1 MAESK
6 FSPMNAGAS
15 VGAGFGSITLSVATL
30 NAGAGQLAVDQT
42 SGLRQA
48 LLTASAKIV
57 LLTTAIDALS
67 VTLSAL
73 RALPQAASAGAKS
86 ESSGGQNT
94 PEKSSAGAE
103 LPETRK
109 AAMAMD
115 SAAATLAS
123 VARLSRDDGKDM
135 ALTSLKMASATLVAA
150 GGTTGVELVRIETL
164 AAKAGVGSEAVN
176 DEDKKRELL
185 TFASDAAITAS
196 AFKVTGL
203 EAGEMSKVWRTSMK
217 LSRDQALDLA
227 DAANHLGK
235 MPGDAQAG
243 DIGSVLQQ
251 SGEAAVSAGF
261 QPEQAAA
268 LSAALLNS
276 GLKKDDAGSALKN
289 ISDALAKGDQA
300 SGAEKSAWNQLG
312 LDPKA
317 VAQAMRDPEHKGLQK
332 GAIISVLAAL
342 NNKSPEERST
352 LSRTLFTDSGSA
364 ALSLSGDL
372 SKVNDAFLQVSDK
385 SLYATSMLKEKGSV
399 RESAMALANTQQG
412 QLNIKNAREERLSV
426 AQGNAL
432 APDVE
437 TPGESHSIDHLSELA
452 ETYPK
457 TTGVALTAAAWIKPV
472 FDFVLDAVVGELKDR
487 VGKGIVD
494 KAASRLPGRSRLAPS
509 AAAAVTG
516 VAETQGAALA
526 SRTANAGNGLKILEQ
541 TARAAAPRLEP
552 VVASIQPVSRAM
564 PGPLKALIGASIVA
578 EGIAS
583 GDKQQIG
590 KGLGAASGAW
600 AGAVA
605 GSSIGATIGSV
616 GLAPGIALGSL
627 IGGLVG
633 GWLGFEGGGFL
644 GEKLMATAPDK
655 LAPPAEVA
663 KDLAGAQ
670 TQNQQVSFSPTI
682 QVTCPAP
689 DTAQQIHSIIE
700 QQISGQ
706 FHGQFLPLL
715 MGGNPLGTRRDA
727 ALTDGASS

>member
-6 FSPMNAGAS
+6 FSPMNAGDSA
-15 VGAGFGSITLSVATL
+15 GAGFGSITLSVAAL
-30 NAGAGQLAVDQT
+30 NAGVGQLAVDQT

-73 RALPQAASAGAKS
+73 RAWPQAASAGAKS

-94 PEKSSAGAE
+94 PEKSSVGAE

-123 VARLSRDDGKDM
+123 VAQLSRDDGKDM

-176 DEDKKRELL
+176 DEGKKRELL

-203 EAGEMSKVWRTSMK
+203 EAGEMLKVWRTSMK

-235 MPGDAQAG
+235 MPGDVQAG

-300 SGAEKSAWNQLG
+300 SGAEKAAWNQLG

-317 VAQAMRDPEHKGLQK
+317 VAQAMRDPEHKSLQK
-332 GAIISVLAAL
+332 GAVIAVLAAL

-352 LSRTLFTDSGSA
+352 LSRTLFADSGSA

-372 SKVNDAFLQVSDK
+372 SKMNDAFLQVIDK
-385 SLYATSMLKEKGSV
+385 SLYATSKLKEKGSV

-426 AQGNAL
+426 AKGNAL

-457 TTGVALTAAAWIKPV
+457 TTGAALTAAAWIKPV

-494 KAASRLPGRSRLAPS
+494 KAASRLPGRSGLAPS
-509 AAAAVTG
+509 ATAVTS

-564 PGPLKALIGASIVA
+564 PGPVKALIGASIAA
-578 EGIAS
+578 EGFAS

-590 KGLGAASGAW
+590 RGLGAAGGAW

-605 GSSIGATIGSV
+605 GSSIGGAIGSV

-644 GEKLMATAPDK
+644 GEKLMTTAPDK
-655 LAPPAEVA
+655 LAPPADVA

-706 FHGQFLPLL
+706 FHGQFMPLL

-727 ALTDGASS
+727 ALTDGAGT

>member
-6 FSPMNAGAS
+6 FSPMNVGDSA
-15 VGAGFGSITLSVATL
+15 GAGFGSITLSVAAL
-30 NAGAGQLAVDQT
+30 NAGAGRLAVEQI

-48 LLTASAKIV
+48 LLTASGRIV

-73 RALPQAASAGAKS
+73 RALPQAASAEAKS
-86 ESSGGQNT
+86 ESSGGQKT
-94 PEKSSAGAE
+94 PEKSSTGAE

-109 AAMAMD
+109 AAIAMD

-123 VARLSRDDGKDM
+123 VAQLSRDDGKDM

-150 GGTTGVELVRIETL
+150 GGTTGVELVKIETL

-176 DEDKKRELL
+176 DEGKKRELL

-203 EAGEMSKVWRTSMK
+203 EAGEMLKVWRTSMK

-235 MPGDAQAG
+235 MPGDVQAG
-243 DIGSVLQQ
+243 AIGSVLQQ
-251 SGEAAVSAGF
+251 SGEAAVGAGF

-300 SGAEKSAWNQLG
+300 SGAEKAAWNQLG

-332 GAIISVLAAL
+332 GAVISVLAAL

-352 LSRTLFTDSGSA
+352 LSRTLFADSGSA

-385 SLYATSMLKEKGSV
+385 SLYATSKLKEKGSV

-426 AQGNAL
+426 AKGNAL
-432 APDVE
+432 APDIE
-437 TPGESHSIDHLSELA
+437 TPGESHSVDQLSELA

-472 FDFVLDAVVGELKDR
+472 FDFVLDAVVGEMKDR

-494 KAASRLPGRSRLAPS
+494 KAASRLPGRSGLAPS

-541 TARAAAPRLEP
+541 TARSAAPRLEP
-552 VVASIQPVSRAM
+552 LVASIQPVSRAM
-564 PGPLKALIGASIVA
+564 PGPMKALMGASMVA
-578 EGIAS
+578 EGVAS

-590 KGLGAASGAW
+590 KGLGAAGGAW
-600 AGAVA
+600 AGALT
-605 GSSIGATIGSV
+605 GSSMGATLGSP
-616 GLAPGIALGSL
+616 GLAPGMALGSV
-627 IGGLVG
+627 IGGLIG

-644 GEKLMATAPDK
+644 GEKLMTTAPDK

-706 FHGQFLPLL
+706 FHGQFMPLL

-727 ALTDGASS
+727 ALTDGAGT

>member
-6 FSPMNAGAS
+6 ISLMNAGDSA
-15 VGAGFGSITLSVATL
+15 GAGLGSITLSTAAL
-30 NAGAGQLAVDQT
+30 AGAGQTALDQT
-42 SGLRQA
+42 SDLRQA
-48 LLTASAKIV
+48 LLTASGKIV
-57 LLTTAIDALS
+57 LLTSAIDALS

-86 ESSGGQNT
+86 ESSGGQKT
-94 PEKSSAGAE
+94 PEKSSGGAE
-103 LPETRK
+103 PPETRK

-123 VARLSRDDGKDM
+123 VAQLSRDDGKDM

-164 AAKAGVGSEAVN
+164 AAKAGIGSEAVN
-176 DEDKKRELL
+176 AEGKKRELL

-203 EAGEMSKVWRTSMK
+203 EAGEMLKVWRTSMK

-235 MPGDAQAG
+235 MPGDVQAA

-251 SGEAAVSAGF
+251 SGEAAVNAGL

-276 GLKKDDAGSALKN
+276 GAKKDDAGNALKN
-289 ISDALAKGDQA
+289 ISNALGKGDQA
-300 SGAEKSAWNQLG
+300 SIAEKGAWKQLG

-317 VAQAMRDPEHKGLQK
+317 VAEAMRDPDKQNAQ
-332 GAIISVLAAL
+332 GAVLSVLAAL
-342 NNKSPEERST
+342 NAKPVEQRST
-352 LSRTLFTDSGSA
+352 LARTLFADSGDA
-364 ALSLSGDL
+364 ALSLSQDL
-372 SKVNDAFLQVSDK
+372 GKVNEAFYLVSDK
-385 SLYATSMLKEKGSV
+385 SRYATSKLGDKSSV
-399 RESAMALANTQQG
+399 KESALALANTQQG
-412 QLNIKNAREERLSV
+412 QWNIKNAREERLSV
-426 AQGNAL
+426 AKGNAL
-432 APDVE
+432 APDIE
-437 TPGESHSIDHLSELA
+437 TPGESHSIDTLSDLA

-457 TTGVALTAAAWIKPV
+457 TTEAVLTATAWIKPV
-472 FDFVLDAVVGELKDR
+472 FDGVLDAVVGELKDR

-494 KAASRLPGRSRLAPS
+494 KAASKLPGRSRLGLS
-509 AAAAVTG
+509 AATSATA
-516 VAETQGAALA
+516 VAETQSLALA
-526 SRTANAGNGLKILEQ
+526 GRSASASNDLKILEQ
-541 TARAAAPRLEP
+541 TARVAAPRLEP
-552 VVASIQPVSRAM
+552 VIASMQPVSRAM
-564 PGPLKALIGASIVA
+564 PGPMKAMIGVSLVA
-578 EGIAS
+578 EGVAS

-590 KGLGAASGAW
+590 QGLGAAGGAW

-605 GSSIGATIGSV
+605 GSSIGATIGSP

-627 IGGLVG
+627 IGGLIG

-663 KDLAGAQ
+663 KDLAGTQ
-670 TQNQQVSFSPTI
+670 TQSQQVSFSPTI

-706 FHGQFLPLL
+706 FHGQFMPLL

-727 ALTDGASS
+727 ALTDGAGT